1 MYRYLIIESKPN
13 KKLDEDVLS
22 VFSEVIDASKII
34 RSDYQAVLYF
44 ESSMDISFEEVVLNV
59 MSDTFLDLRLYVS
72 HVQSSK
78 EDRDLHRL
86 YIQSLMENIPFSKY
100 YYLDDHKIVLYF
112 IHQLNEQMKRFF
124 LQKFYNDQVM
134 IDTIKVYL
142 DSNLNMVNA
151 AKTLYIHRNTLIQR
165 LEKFHFVTG
174 FDIRVFKDAIIVYH
188 LIH

>member
-78 EDRDLHRL
+78 RR
-86 YIQSLMENIPFSKY
+86 
-100 YYLDDHKIVLYF
+100 
-112 IHQLNEQMKRFF
+112 
-124 LQKFYNDQVM
+124 
-134 IDTIKVYL
+134 
-142 DSNLNMVNA
+142 
-151 AKTLYIHRNTLIQR
+151 
-165 LEKFHFVTG
+165 
-174 FDIRVFKDAIIVYH
+174 
-188 LIH
+188 

>member
-78 EDRDLHRL
+78 
-86 YIQSLMENIPFSKY
+86 
-100 YYLDDHKIVLYF
+100 
-112 IHQLNEQMKRFF
+112 
-124 LQKFYNDQVM
+124 
-134 IDTIKVYL
+134 
-142 DSNLNMVNA
+142 
-151 AKTLYIHRNTLIQR
+151 
-165 LEKFHFVTG
+165 
-174 FDIRVFKDAIIVYH
+174 
-188 LIH
+188 